1 MGSTAFLRLKT
12 AKPGLSRRLFG
23 VTLLSATVAA
33 CGGGAP
39 VTTFDLTAP
48 RGGRRFGG
56 APRGQIVV
64 AEPAAIQTLEADRIL
79 VRDASGTV
87 SYIGGGQWADR
98 LPKLIQARLINTF
111 ENASKLKAVS
121 RPGERVSPDYML
133 TTEIRAF
140 QIATPAGEAFVE
152 VSARLVHDRSG
163 RIAAG
168 RVFSSRVPVARVDA
182 AHAANGLDR
191 ALSNVLLDIVRW
203 VSTGG

>member
-1 MGSTAFLRLKT
+1 MGSTAFLAPR
-12 AKPGLSRRLFG
+12 AGKPGLSRRAFAIA
-23 VTLLSATVAA
+23 LLGSALSA
-33 CGGGAP
+33 CGGGS
-39 VTTFDLTAP
+39 VITFDLTAP
-48 RGGRRFGG
+48 KPGPRFGG

-79 VRDASGTV
+79 VKDASGSV
-87 SYIGGGQWADR
+87 SFLGGAQWADR

-111 ENASKLKAVS
+111 ENSSKLKAVS

-168 RVFSSRVPVARVDA
+168 KVFSARVPVAKVDA
-182 AHAANGLDR
+182 PHAANGLDT
-191 ALSNVLLDIVRW
+191 ALSKVLLDIVRW
-203 VSTGG
+203 VSSGR